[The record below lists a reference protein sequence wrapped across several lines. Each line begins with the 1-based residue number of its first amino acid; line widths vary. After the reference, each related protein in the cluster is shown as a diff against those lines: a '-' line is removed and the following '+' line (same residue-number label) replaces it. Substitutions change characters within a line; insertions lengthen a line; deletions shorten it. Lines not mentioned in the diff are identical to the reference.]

1 VKKCEFIEF
10 DGKNYVPRPNGWIM
24 GMGRYQW
31 FKRVADIETCIAG
44 PEYWEK
50 LGKQGNRKVLV
61 VYDDGNWEVVD
72 ESR

>member
-1 VKKCEFIEF
+1 MKKCEFIEF

-24 GMGRYQW
+24 GMGRYHW
-31 FKRVADIETCIAG
+31 FKRVAGIETCIAG

-50 LGKQGNRKVLV
+50 LSEQGDRKVLV
-61 VYDDGNWEVVD
+61 EHDDGNWEVVD